1 VGLLLE
7 ARQVSARPRQ
17 RIALPAPPL
26 YPGLPVRPRSAF
38 QPWLF
43 LAPSLLVLGTF
54 VVLPLLV
61 AVFESVHRWDLLTP
75 RRYVG
80 LRNYEALVAGG
91 QLVDTLGRTLGF
103 GAVVVTLGVGLG
115 LALAVALDRPGRAF
129 AFVRGAVF
137 SAYVVSWILD
147 ADAGLLT
154 ALVRALGL
162 SPRSW
167 LGDPSVALWS
177 LAGVTVWKI
186 TGYAMVIFLAGL
198 QEVPRS
204 LREAAALDGA
214 GPLQR
219 FLHVTWPML
228 RPTTAF
234 VATTSLILSFQA
246 FDVVRVMTQGG
257 PVKSTTLFVYAIY
270 EQVFLDLR
278 IGRASA
284 LVVVFFTVLLALT
297 LLQLWAFRLA
307 RRGAAEG
314 AGGARGGGG
323 D

>member
-1 VGLLLE
+1 L
-7 ARQVSARPRQ
+7 
-17 RIALPAPPL
+17 
-26 YPGLPVRPRSAF
+26 RPRSAL

-43 LAPSLLVLGTF
+43 LGPSLLVLVTFF
-54 VVLPLLV
+54 VVPLGV
-61 AVFESVHRWDLLTP
+61 AIFESFHRWDLLTP
-75 RRYVG
+75 RTFVG
-80 LRNYEALVAGG
+80 VQNYAAIAESG
-91 QLVDTLGRTLGF
+91 QLTDTLFRTLGF
-103 GAVVVTLGVGLG
+103 GMVVVVASLVLG

-137 SAYVVSWILD
+137 SAYVVSWVGVALLWMWILD
-147 ADAGLLT
+147 ADGGLLT
-154 ALVRALGL
+154 AIVRGVGL
-162 SPRSW
+162 RPRSW
-167 LGDPSVALWS
+167 LGDPDVALWS
-177 LAGVTVWKI
+177 LAGVTVWKV
-186 TGYAMVIFLAGL
+186 TGYSMVIFLAGL
-198 QEVPRS
+198 QEIPRS

-214 GPLQR
+214 GPVSR
-219 FLHVTWPML
+219 FLHVTWPLL

-246 FDVVRVMTQGG
+246 FDVIRVMTQGG
-257 PVKSTTLFVYAIY
+257 PVRSTTLFVYAIY

-284 LVVVFFTVLLALT
+284 LVVVFFVVLLALT

-314 AGGARGGGG
+314 ASGARGGGG